1 MSAMDNS
8 KVICIGR
15 QIGSGG
21 REIAEKLAK
30 KLDLPLYDKEI
41 LALAAKNTGLGRE
54 LFENADEKAS
64 PNIFVGFARSYPTIN
79 ESLIMQESPLS
90 NNALFKFQ
98 CEVITQIASKGSAV
112 FVGRCADFILR
123 DHPGLFSVFICGNNK
138 DRIERLCR
146 LRGISMEEAI
156 KIIKKIDK
164 QRSTYYKYYTD
175 KTWGEASSYNVC
187 INSSVL
193 GIDGT
198 VDAILWLLEKREASK

>member
-1 MSAMDNS
+1 MDNS

-123 DHPGLFSVFICGNNK
+123 DHPGLFWVFICGNNK

-146 LRGISMEEAI
+146 SRGISMEEAI
-156 KIIKKIDK
+156 KIIKKLDK

>member
-8 KVICIGR
+8 KVICFGR
-15 QIGSGG
+15 QLGSGG

-64 PNIFVGFARSYPTIN
+64 PNIFVGFARSYPIVN

>member
-1 MSAMDNS
+1 MDNS
-8 KVICIGR
+8 TVICIGR

-30 KLDLPLYDKEI
+30 KLDMPLYDKEI
-41 LALAAKNTGLGRE
+41 LALAAKNTGFGKE

-64 PNIFVGFARSYPTIN
+64 LNIFVGFVGSYPMVN
-79 ESLIMQESPLS
+79 DSLMIQDSPLS
-90 NNALFKFQ
+90 NDALFKMQ
-98 CEVITQIASKGSAV
+98 YDAITQIAAKGPAV

-123 DHPGLFSVFICGNNK
+123 DHPGLFSVFICGNKK

-146 LRGISMEEAI
+146 IRGFSMEEAI
-156 KIIKKIDK
+156 KTIKKTDK

-175 KTWGEASSYNVC
+175 KIWGAASSYDICV
-187 INSSVL
+187 NSSVF

-198 VDAILWLLEKREASK
+198 VDAILGLLEKRDA

>member
-1 MSAMDNS
+1 MDNS
-8 KVICIGR
+8 KVICFGR
-15 QIGSGG
+15 QLGSGG

-64 PNIFVGFARSYPTIN
+64 PNIFVGFARSYPIVN

-146 LRGISMEEAI
+146 LRGISIEEAI
-156 KIIKKIDK
+156 KTIKKIDK

-175 KTWGEASSYNVC
+175 KTWGEASSYNIC

-198 VDAILWLLEKREASK
+198 VDAILWLLEKKEASK

>member
-1 MSAMDNS
+1 MSAMDS
-8 KVICIGR
+8 FKVICFGR
-15 QIGSGG
+15 QLGSGG

-64 PNIFVGFARSYPTIN
+64 PNIFVGFARSYPIVN
-79 ESLIMQESPLS
+79 ESLIVQESPLS

-123 DHPGLFSVFICGNNK
+123 DHPGLFSVFICGDNK

-146 LRGISMEEAI
+146 LRGISIEEAI
-156 KIIKKIDK
+156 KTIKKIDK

-198 VDAILWLLEKREASK
+198 VDAILWLLEKKEASK

>member
-1 MSAMDNS
+1 MDS
-8 KVICIGR
+8 FKVICFGR
-15 QIGSGG
+15 QLGSGG

-64 PNIFVGFARSYPTIN
+64 PNIFVGFARSYPIVN
-79 ESLIMQESPLS
+79 ESLIVQESPLS

-123 DHPGLFSVFICGNNK
+123 DHPGLFSVFICGDNK

-146 LRGISMEEAI
+146 LRGISIEEAI
-156 KIIKKIDK
+156 KTIKKIDK

-193 GIDGT
+193 GVDGT
-198 VDAILWLLEKREASK
+198 VDAILWLLEKKEASK

>member
-1 MSAMDNS
+1 MDNS
-8 KVICIGR
+8 KVICFGR
-15 QIGSGG
+15 QLGSGG

-64 PNIFVGFARSYPTIN
+64 PNIFVGFARSYPIVN
-79 ESLIMQESPLS
+79 ESLIVQESPLS

-123 DHPGLFSVFICGNNK
+123 DHPGLFSVFICGDNK

-156 KIIKKIDK
+156 KTIKKIDK

-198 VDAILWLLEKREASK
+198 VDAILWLLEKKEASK

>member
-1 MSAMDNS
+1 MSAMDS
-8 KVICIGR
+8 FKVICFGR
-15 QIGSGG
+15 QLGSGG

-64 PNIFVGFARSYPTIN
+64 PNIFVGFARSYPIVN
-79 ESLIMQESPLS
+79 ESLIVQESPLS

-123 DHPGLFSVFICGNNK
+123 DHPGLFSVFICGDNK
-138 DRIERLCR
+138 DRMERLGR
-146 LRGISMEEAI
+146 LRGISIEEAI
-156 KIIKKIDK
+156 KTIKKIDK

-193 GIDGT
+193 GINGT
-198 VDAILWLLEKREASK
+198 VDAILWLLEKKEASK

>member
-1 MSAMDNS
+1 MDNS
-8 KVICIGR
+8 KVICFGR
-15 QIGSGG
+15 QLGSGG

-64 PNIFVGFARSYPTIN
+64 PNIFVGFARSYPIVN

-123 DHPGLFSVFICGNNK
+123 DHP
-138 DRIERLCR
+138 
-146 LRGISMEEAI
+146 
-156 KIIKKIDK
+156 
-164 QRSTYYKYYTD
+164 
-175 KTWGEASSYNVC
+175 VC
-187 INSSVL
+187 SRFLSAATIRT
-193 GIDGT
+193 G
-198 VDAILWLLEKREASK
+198 

>member
-8 KVICIGR
+8 KVICFGR
-15 QIGSGG
+15 QLGSGG

-64 PNIFVGFARSYPTIN
+64 PNIFVGFARSYPIVN

-156 KIIKKIDK
+156 KTIKKIDK

-198 VDAILWLLEKREASK
+198 VDAILWLLEKKEASK

>member
-8 KVICIGR
+8 KVICFGR
-15 QIGSGG
+15 QLGSGG

-64 PNIFVGFARSYPTIN
+64 PNIFVGFARSYPIVN

-156 KIIKKIDK
+156 KTIKKIDK

>member
-8 KVICIGR
+8 KVICFGR
-15 QIGSGG
+15 QLGSGG

-64 PNIFVGFARSYPTIN
+64 PNIFVGFARSYPIVN
-79 ESLIMQESPLS
+79 ESLIVQESPLS

-146 LRGISMEEAI
+146 LRGISIEEAI
-156 KIIKKIDK
+156 KTIKKIDK

-175 KTWGEASSYNVC
+175 KTWGEASSYNIC

-198 VDAILWLLEKREASK
+198 VDAILWLLEKKEASK

>member
-1 MSAMDNS
+1 MSIMDNS

-21 REIAEKLAK
+21 KEIAEKLAK

-41 LALAAKNTGLGRE
+41 LALAARNTGFGKE

-64 PNIFVGFARSYPTIN
+64 LNVFIGFVGSYPMVN
-79 ESLIMQESPLS
+79 DSLMIQENPLS
-90 NNALFKFQ
+90 NDALFKMQ
-98 CEVITQIASKGSAV
+98 YDAITQIASKGSAV

-123 DHPGLFSVFICGNNK
+123 DHPGLFSVFICGNKK

-146 LRGISMEEAI
+146 LRGITMEEAI
-156 KIIKKIDK
+156 KTIKKIDK

-175 KTWGEASSYNVC
+175 KSWGVASSYDVC

-198 VDAILWLLEKREASK
+198 VDAILWLLEKQETSR

>member
-1 MSAMDNS
+1 MDS
-8 KVICIGR
+8 FKVICFGR
-15 QIGSGG
+15 QLGSGG

-64 PNIFVGFARSYPTIN
+64 PNIFVGFARSYPIVN
-79 ESLIMQESPLS
+79 ESLIVQESPLS

-98 CEVITQIASKGSAV
+98 CEVITQVAAKGSAV

-123 DHPGLFSVFICGNNK
+123 DHPGLFSVFICGDSK

-146 LRGISMEEAI
+146 LRGISIEEAI
-156 KIIKKIDK
+156 KTIKKIDK

-198 VDAILWLLEKREASK
+198 VDAILWLLEKKEASK

>member
-1 MSAMDNS
+1 MDNS
-8 KVICIGR
+8 KVICFGR
-15 QIGSGG
+15 QLGSGG

-64 PNIFVGFARSYPTIN
+64 PNIFVGFARSYPIVN

-175 KTWGEASSYNVC
+175 KTWGERHRTMFAS
-187 INSSVL
+187 
-193 GIDGT
+193 T
-198 VDAILWLLEKREASK
+198 PPFWASTEL

>member
-1 MSAMDNS
+1 MDS
-8 KVICIGR
+8 FKVICFGR
-15 QIGSGG
+15 QLGSGG

-64 PNIFVGFARSYPTIN
+64 PNIFVGFARSYPIVN

-98 CEVITQIASKGSAV
+98 CEVITQVASKGSAV

-123 DHPGLFSVFICGNNK
+123 DHPGLFSVFICGDNK

-146 LRGISMEEAI
+146 LRGISIEEAI
-156 KIIKKIDK
+156 KTIKKIDK

-193 GIDGT
+193 GINGT
-198 VDAILWLLEKREASK
+198 VDAILWLLEKKEASK

>member
-1 MSAMDNS
+1 MDNS
-8 KVICIGR
+8 KVICFGR
-15 QIGSGG
+15 QLGSGG

-64 PNIFVGFARSYPTIN
+64 PNIFVGFARSYPIVN

-156 KIIKKIDK
+156 KTIKKIDK

-198 VDAILWLLEKREASK
+198 VDAILWLLEKKEASK

>member
-1 MSAMDNS
+1 MDS
-8 KVICIGR
+8 FKVICFGR
-15 QIGSGG
+15 QLGSGG

-64 PNIFVGFARSYPTIN
+64 PNIFVGFARSYPIVN
-79 ESLIMQESPLS
+79 ESLIVQESPLS

-123 DHPGLFSVFICGNNK
+123 DHPGLFSVFICGDNK

-146 LRGISMEEAI
+146 LRGISIEEAI
-156 KIIKKIDK
+156 KTIKKIDK

-198 VDAILWLLEKREASK
+198 VDAILWLLEKKEASK

>member
-1 MSAMDNS
+1 M
-8 KVICIGR
+8 
-15 QIGSGG
+15 
-21 REIAEKLAK
+21 
-30 KLDLPLYDKEI
+30 DLPLYDKEI

-64 PNIFVGFARSYPTIN
+64 PNIFVGFARSYPIVN
-79 ESLIMQESPLS
+79 ESLIVQESPLS

-123 DHPGLFSVFICGNNK
+123 DHPGLFSVFICGDNK

-146 LRGISMEEAI
+146 LRGISIEEAI
-156 KIIKKIDK
+156 KTIKKIDK

-175 KTWGEASSYNVC
+175 KTWGEATS
-187 INSSVL
+187 
-193 GIDGT
+193 
-198 VDAILWLLEKREASK
+198 

>member
-1 MSAMDNS
+1 MDNS
-8 KVICIGR
+8 KVICFGR
-15 QIGSGG
+15 QLGSGG